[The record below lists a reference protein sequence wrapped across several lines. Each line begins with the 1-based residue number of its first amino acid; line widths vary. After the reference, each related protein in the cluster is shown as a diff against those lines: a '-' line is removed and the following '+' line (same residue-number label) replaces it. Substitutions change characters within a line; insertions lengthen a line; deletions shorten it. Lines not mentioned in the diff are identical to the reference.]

1 MNQNYNLDLQ
11 SERNSPMWVV
21 IIAVDDIFICE
32 EDYKPNEDEE
42 RHCSGVDDEGEGDN
56 GTR

>member
-1 MNQNYNLDLQ
+1 
-11 SERNSPMWVV
+11 MWVV

-42 RHCSGVDDEGEGDN
+42 RHCSGVDDEGEGGIMAADEPYLLHI
-56 GTR
+56 

>member
-1 MNQNYNLDLQ
+1 
-11 SERNSPMWVV
+11 MWVV

-56 GTR
+56 GSR